1 MQSQTKQKT
10 LPFFGI
16 PRILPYLRPYRM
28 TVVLMVSLG
37 FVSGLIESL
46 YPLFNRHIINHN
58 LAEHTADTLGILTV
72 LFVVVLAFQL
82 LNDYYTCYMCS
93 KVELWINR
101 DLRNASFSHL
111 QTLTFD
117 YFNRNS
123 VGYIHARV
131 MSDSGK
137 IGELFSWRLMDFIWS
152 GSHVVCMILVMLMI
166 NLRLALTVLLLL
178 PVAMVVVS
186 FFRRR
191 LIEQNRHIRELN
203 STITGD
209 FNEGITG
216 IRAIKTLAV
225 EERMNAD
232 FNAHTKEMHDA
243 SLHAA
248 RTSALISATVAF
260 LSSAALALVLG
271 MGGQLTVAQVMELGT
286 LSVFM
291 TYALA
296 IMEPLQNCINDLTA
310 LTTIQVNIER
320 FSRLMDTESSVV
332 DTPEVVRHYG
342 DSFHPKKENWEPLA
356 GDVEFRDVT
365 FRYPDGDE
373 PVLEHFNL
381 RVRQGESVAIVGETG
396 AGKSTLVNL
405 ICRFYEPTEGQVL
418 IDGKDA
424 RERSQLWL
432 HSHIGYVLQTPHLF
446 SGTVRENLRYGRP
459 DATDEEI
466 WEALRLVSADIIVAR
481 MEKDLDS
488 DVGEGGSQLS
498 TGERQL
504 LSFARAILADP
515 RILVLDEATSSVD
528 TRTEKAIQKAIR
540 TVTAGRTSFIIAHR
554 LSTIVDATTIL
565 AVRDG
570 RIVEQGTHAAL
581 MRQRGYYWELFN
593 RQYADAAIE
602 LASAGSRQ
610 DRVSPTAVSQ
620 SGHNRTDKGVNS

>member
-1 MQSQTKQKT
+1 MQSETKQKT

-16 PRILPYLRPYRM
+16 PRMLPYIRPYRLNI
-28 TVVLMVSLG
+28 VIMVTLGILSSLID
-37 FVSGLIESL
+37 SI

-58 LAEHTADTLGILTV
+58 LAEQTGDTLMLLTV
-72 LFVVVLAFQL
+72 LYLVILLFQIFTNYQSAYL
-82 LNDYYTCYMCS
+82 CS
-93 KVELWINR
+93 KLELWVNR

-131 MSDSGK
+131 ISDSGK
-137 IGELFSWRLMDFIWS
+137 IGEMFSWRLMDLIWS
-152 GSHVVCMILVMLMI
+152 GSYVVCVILVMLLT
-166 NLRLALTVLLLL
+166 NLRLALSILLLV
-178 PVAMVVVS
+178 PVAVVLVT

-203 STITGD
+203 STITSD

-232 FNAHTKEMHDA
+232 FHAHTQEMQGA
-243 SLHAA
+243 SIRAA
-248 RTSALISATVAF
+248 RTSTLIGTSIAF

-271 MGGQLTVAQVMELGT
+271 RGGQLTMEQIMELGT

-291 TYALA
+291 SYAIS
-296 IMEPLQNCINDLTA
+296 IMDPLQNCINVLTA

-320 FSRLMDTESSVV
+320 FTRLMDTESSVV
-332 DTPEVVRHYG
+332 DSPEVIRRYG
-342 DSFHPKKENWEPLA
+342 DTFHPKKENWEPLA

-365 FRYPDGDE
+365 FQYPDGDE
-373 PVLEHFNL
+373 PVLEHFSLN
-381 RVRQGESVAIVGETG
+381 VRQGESVAIVGETG

-405 ICRFYEPTEGQVL
+405 VCRFYEPTSGQVL
-418 IDGKDA
+418 IDGRDA
-424 RERSQLWL
+424 RLRSQLWL

-446 SGTVRENLRYGRP
+446 SGTVRDNLRYGRP

-466 WEALRLVSADIIVAR
+466 WEALRLVSADLIVAR

-528 TRTEKAIQKAIR
+528 TVTEKAIQNAIKA
-540 TVTAGRTSFIIAHR
+540 VTAGRTSFMIAHR

-570 RIVEQGTHAAL
+570 RIVEQGTHASL
-581 MRQRGYYWELFN
+581 MRRHGYYWELFT

-602 LASAGSRQ
+602 MASSGS
-610 DRVSPTAVSQ
+610 
-620 SGHNRTDKGVNS
+620 GKGAEA